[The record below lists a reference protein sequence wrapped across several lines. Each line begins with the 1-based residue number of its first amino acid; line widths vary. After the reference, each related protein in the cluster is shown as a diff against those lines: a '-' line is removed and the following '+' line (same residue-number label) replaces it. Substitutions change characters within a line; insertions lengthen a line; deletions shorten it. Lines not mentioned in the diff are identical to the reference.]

1 MVYIT
6 LPEAG
11 LLYNLRDG
19 ASEVALFLEQ
29 VGQED
34 AVVAALGPELAGY
47 DVDSWETLRPEFR
60 ETMETKAAVTG
71 FMGIVVV
78 LIASIGI
85 LNLMMMAVFER
96 TREMGV
102 LAALGMKGRQIM
114 GLYLLEGTFIGIVG
128 AAIGCTLGAVLLW
141 WLSQVGIDFASAQ
154 GMGEITAL
162 MGERLYPTVSPGDI
176 VSRGVLVAVVAAL
189 ASLYPAW
196 QASRQQPAEA
206 LHHV

>member
-1 MVYIT
+1 M
-6 LPEAG
+6 
-11 LLYNLRDG
+11 LYNLRDQ
-19 ASEVALFLEQ
+19 ATEVTLFLEK
-29 VGQED
+29 VGQEG
-34 AVVAALGPELAGY
+34 AVVTALQAALPGY

-60 ETMETKAAVTG
+60 QTMDTKASVTAFFG
-71 FMGIVVV
+71 VVVV

-102 LAALGMKGRQIM
+102 LAALGMTGRQIM
-114 GLYLLEGTFIGIVG
+114 ALYLLEGTFIGIVG
-128 AAIGCTLGAVLLW
+128 AVIGCTLAAALLW
-141 WLSQVGIDFASAQ
+141 WLAQVGINFSAAQ

-162 MGERLYPTVSPGDI
+162 MGERLYPSITLGEI
-176 VSRGVLVAVVAAL
+176 AGRGVLVAVVAAL